1 MQLEDVT
8 SKQNFEPV
16 YPLRNP
22 QPFTLYSLLFV
33 VPTGSPRPYNRPP
46 RGISASSR
54 RGRSDSA
61 PSEGVVEI
69 AVQTTVARFVCW
81 AAESRIWS
89 EFIRKA
95 LAGELT
101 VGRACERG
109 QEHFVPRWL
118 ITRLGQGEKHG
129 RGGASLELSNYRYY
143 RNFSVWSAG
152 SFWRGRVLGG
162 NVRGWVSNSKRT
174 R

>member
-1 MQLEDVT
+1 MQLEDII
-8 SKQNFEPV
+8 SDQNFEPV
-16 YPLRNP
+16 SPLRNQ

-69 AVQTTVARFVCW
+69 AVQTTVARFVVCW
-81 AAESRIWS
+81 AAVSRIWS

-118 ITRLGQGEKHG
+118 ITRLGQGEEHG
-129 RGGASLELSNYRYY
+129 RGGFDGTVKLPILSELLGMICGIVLTRTCP
-143 RNFSVWSAG
+143 
-152 SFWRGRVLGG
+152 WRE
-162 NVRGWVSNSKRT
+162 RGKST
-174 R
+174 GL